1 MTRLRKVITRG
12 VIDMATS
19 AVLEEDSYLYAGPWA
34 RADAASSDAL
44 RAAIKTALDE
54 HGKEIKTLITK
65 FEDDLKRYGSVQDGT
80 KEAIAKLNTTGAE
93 LVTAHKA
100 LLEEKQQLASRLL
113 DLEQKILTRGL
124 GGTPARPKTVGERY
138 VESEEWKEFAVR
150 GRTAKSTAKPFS
162 VKTITSDLGSA
173 GGGVIPEYLPTPVIP
188 PFQPLTVRD
197 LLDVGTTESNLIEW
211 LKELVFTNAAEVV
224 TEGAIKAQSNIT
236 YERLNIPV
244 VTIAHWFRA
253 SKQILSD
260 FKQLATLINNR
271 ARFGLK
277 QEEENEILFGD
288 GTGEHLFGLVPQ
300 ATVYAY
306 HGPTTNDTQIDVIR
320 HAMLQVQ
327 LAFYPTTGIV
337 MSPTDWHNLTL
348 TKDTLHR
355 YLYANPGATTPAMLW
370 GVPVVECFNFL
381 PGDFMVGAFKLAA
394 TLFDREQAQIL
405 VSTEDQDNVIRNLVT
420 ILSEERLALAVT
432 RPQAF
437 VHGSFPAGTT
447 G

>member
-19 AVLEEDSYLYAGPWA
+19 AILEEDSYLYAGKFA
-34 RADAASSDAL
+34 SADAASSEALRTAIKDAL
-44 RAAIKTALDE
+44 TA
-54 HGKEIKTLITK
+54 HGAEVKTLITK
-65 FEDDLKRYGSVQDGT
+65 FEDDIKRFGSVQDGT
-80 KEAIAKLNTTGAE
+80 KEAIAKLNIDGTQVFAKVKT
-93 LVTAHKA
+93 
-100 LLEEKQQLASRLL
+100 LEEQKAVLEARLL
-113 DLEQKILTRGL
+113 DLEQKWLTRGP
-124 GGTPARPKTVGERY
+124 GGAAARPKSVGEQFC
-138 VESEEWKEFAVR
+138 ESEEWKEFATK
-150 GRTAKSTAKPFS
+150 GRTAKLTSKPFA
-162 VKTITSDLGSA
+162 VKNITSITSSA

-197 LLDVGTTESNLIEW
+197 LLDTGTTESNLIEW
-211 LKELVFTNAAEVV
+211 VRELVFTNNADVV
-224 TEGAIKAQSNIT
+224 SEGVLKAQSNIT
-236 YERLNIPV
+236 YERLNVPV
-244 VTIAHWFRA
+244 TTIAHYFRA
-253 SKQILSD
+253 SKQILAD

-271 ARFGLK
+271 ATFGLK
-277 QEEENEILFGD
+277 QAEETQILFGD
-288 GTGEHLFGLVPQ
+288 GTGENLQGIVPQ
-300 ATVYAY
+300 ATGYAFA
-306 HGPTTNDTQIDVIR
+306 GPTTNDTQIDVIR

-355 YLYANPGATTPAMLW
+355 YLYANPGSTTPAMLW
-370 GVPVVECFNFL
+370 GVPVVECFNFQ

-420 ILSEERLALAVT
+420 ILCEERLALAVT
-432 RPQAF
+432 RPAAF
-437 VHGSFPAGTT
+437 IYGAFPHGVT